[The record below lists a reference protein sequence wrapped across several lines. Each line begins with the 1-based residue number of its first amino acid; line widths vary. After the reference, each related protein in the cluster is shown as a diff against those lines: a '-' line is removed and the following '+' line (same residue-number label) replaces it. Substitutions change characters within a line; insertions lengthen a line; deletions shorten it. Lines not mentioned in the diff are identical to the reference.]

1 MGLHQT
7 GYHVHDFRGEVGNV
21 YSLAAADGAIT
32 CKSGVVFITKGSAAA
47 LTIADPVSGSPEV
60 GGDDGK
66 RLVILAL
73 TAHAHT
79 VTRTTTGFNDA
90 GASGDVATFGGAKGD
105 AMVILAYGGKWYTE
119 DLRNV
124 TLG

>member
-1 MGLHQT
+1 MGYDTTIAARVGQ
-7 GYHVHDFRGEVGNV
+7 GEFANQYQVV
-21 YSLAAADGAIT
+21 SADGAIAI
-32 CKSGVVFITKGSAAA
+32 KSGTAVITKGTAAA
-47 LTIADPVSGSPEV
+47 VTIANPTSGDPVS

-66 RLVILAL
+66 RLVILSV
-73 TAHAHT
+73 TAAAHT
-79 VTRTTTGFNDA
+79 VTRSTTGFNDA

-105 AMVILAYGGKWYTE
+105 AMVIIAYQGKWYTE